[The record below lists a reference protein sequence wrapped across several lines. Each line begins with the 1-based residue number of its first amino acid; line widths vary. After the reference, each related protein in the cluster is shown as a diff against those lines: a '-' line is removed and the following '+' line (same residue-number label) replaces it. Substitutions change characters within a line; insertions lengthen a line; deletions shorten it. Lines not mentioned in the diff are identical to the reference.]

1 MSTHALIKSLSESM
15 GIAPPETLCG
25 CDCRLISEM
34 SLKHISFLA
43 YVASHHESSTLSD
56 KYFVNVVNQWEN
68 ESGFS
73 FNSRELPYKLKNFY
87 FSVVLGNKRP
97 RELAGFRCAGIGGER
112 QNQVLQTPT
121 TA

>member
-15 GIAPPETLCG
+15 GIAMPETLSG

-43 YVASHHESSTLSD
+43 YVASQHESSTLSD

-87 FSVVLGNKRP
+87 FAVVLGKKSP
-97 RELAGFRCAGIGGER
+97 SDVAGFRCAGVNVEK
-112 QNQVLQTPT
+112 QN
-121 TA
+121 